1 MKLRLGFVSNSSSSS
16 FIVRNVDDSLIEC
29 PKCRKLFESMFK
41 IYKARE
47 YVVDEWGYDSWQ
59 EYVDEYDEKTHF
71 ALLDAVR
78 NDETIFTADVEYGGE
93 EMFYRIC
100 DNMGLDYEVD

>member
-29 PKCRKLFESMFK
+29 PKCKKLFESMFN

-47 YVVDEWGYDSWQ
+47 YVVDEMCYDSWQ
-59 EYVDEYDEKTHF
+59 EYVDEYDENSHF

-78 NDETIFTADVEYGGE
+78 NDETIFTADVDYGGE

-100 DNMGLDYEVD
+100 DNMKLDYEVD